1 MGKKQ
6 ELIQEI
12 IDREL
17 DMFLN
22 VPAREPASCQE
33 NPGAFRFYRGVSF
46 SVWSEAALES
56 YRDDLIRAD
65 AKGLNLLT
73 LKYARMEN
81 IISPLSENPLID
93 QIVEIEIAWTKEL
106 AVKYPN
112 LRSRGRPIDEDGPR
126 GTSIKTY
133 LRGELETYSD
143 NTLAL
148 YYQNQIQFLER
159 KENLAEKVLLA
170 TVIGAG
176 YGSLQEAEDRLFGGG
191 AGV

>member
-1 MGKKQ
+1 MKNKQ
-6 ELIQEI
+6 ALIQEV

-33 NPGAFRFYRGVSF
+33 NPGAFRFYRGGLF
-46 SVWSEAALES
+46 SVWSEPALES

-81 IISPLSENPLID
+81 SIPPLSENPLID
-93 QIVEIEIAWTKEL
+93 KIMEIEIAWAKAL
-106 AVKYPN
+106 AAKYPK
-112 LRSRGRPIDEDGPR
+112 LHGRGRPIDEDGPR
-126 GTSIKTY
+126 GTSMKTY

-170 TVIGAG
+170 TVAGAG
-176 YGSLQEAEDRLFGGG
+176 YGSLQEAEDSLFAGG